1 MIESCNGSKYKSL
14 NSNNFIPICICV
26 RIHKTVRRKDYFL
39 PTVHNLRQ
47 AIVAVFFEVDISR
60 SSGQYV
66 IRVE

>member
-1 MIESCNGSKYKSL
+1 MIEFCNRSKYKSL
-14 NSNNFIPICICV
+14 NSNNFVAVCICV

-39 PTVHNLRQ
+39 STMHNLRP
-47 AIVAVFFEVDISR
+47 AIVAVFLFDILP